1 MPGFNATGPRGQG
14 PGSGWGMG
22 PCGAGLR
29 RGGGR
34 NWGRGFGPGAGF
46 GGGGFQLGY
55 GARDFGPFRP
65 GPVAAGSPQN
75 EVITLRQEANALKAE
90 LEALQKRLGALEKE
104 ASGQ

>member
-34 NWGRGFGPGAGF
+34 GQGRGFGLGAGF
-46 GGGGFQLGY
+46 AGGGFRRGY
-55 GARDFGPFRP
+55 GSWVFGPFSP
-65 GPVAAGSPQN
+65 GPVAAGSPQD
-75 EVITLRQEANALKAE
+75 EVTALRQEANALKAE
-90 LEALQKRLGALEKE
+90 LEAVQKRLAELEGA
-104 ASGQ
+104 QP